1 MWITG
6 ELKAW
11 FEGYRGRYLLW
22 EDVKISEQQM
32 PQQETKIA
40 GGESVSKEIRRLEIS
55 FGKSPAFRSI
65 HATGA
70 WFGSDPD
77 GNMHL
82 TFFREQTTLPEKVI
96 IQLDSNGA
104 VISQDEIKID
114 KSTFVRTAEVDISF
128 TISSALAFYKL
139 LGENLKHINALWH

>member
-1 MWITG
+1 
-6 ELKAW
+6 
-11 FEGYRGRYLLW
+11 
-22 EDVKISEQQM
+22 
-32 PQQETKIA
+32 
-40 GGESVSKEIRRLEIS
+40 
-55 FGKSPAFRSI
+55 
-65 HATGA
+65 
-70 WFGSDPD
+70 
-77 GNMHL
+77 MHL

-139 LGENLKHINALWH
+139 LGENLKHINAL